1 MTDFPHVRLV
11 CCELCGRAVAE
22 NELRRVVLRDAEQ
35 VNGNFRAARVVNVCS
50 RHADSGPLRSPREA
64 TKARTSKHRPQQEQ
78 LF

>member
-1 MTDFPHVRLV
+1 MSDFPYVGPA

-35 VNGNFRAARVVNVCS
+35 VSGNFRAARVVNACS
-50 RHADSGPLRSPREA
+50 RHADSGPLRSPRETTSA
-64 TKARTSKHRPQQEQ
+64 GTSKLRPQDES